1 VEGDALPMLKPKF
14 APPLENNLEV
24 GMEVEGMGVCML
36 GILTDGFDDTDDVPH
51 MEEPKTK
58 GMDGE
63 GPMELRGGNE
73 DMTEMPPDEFPPI
86 PLEDGLMGSTALDE
100 ALGPD
105 MVGG

>member
-1 VEGDALPMLKPKF
+1 VGI
-14 APPLENNLEV
+14 EV
-24 GMEVEGMGVCML
+24 DGMGVCML
-36 GILTDGFDDTDDVPH
+36 GILTDGVDDTGDVPH

-73 DMTEMPPDEFPPI
+73 DMTGMPLDEFPPI
-86 PLEDGLMGSTALDE
+86 PLEDGLTGSTALDE